1 MLIKNRGAIH
11 IGDVFAGG
19 WIEIRIKSA
28 ALEFAEEKP
37 IGLPWL
43 GVFRRLGLGVKAAD
57 DQYRIGFLHRQHI
70 LEGHHLVARLRR
82 LLGEMPQKTA
92 RLLGRRLPTRY
103 PATGIHLRFH
113 GLLRAT
119 LVVGEQRWEEIDLIR
134 QCRPR
139 RAAHGGVAEL
149 RLVDRRFV

>member
-11 IGDVFAGG
+11 ISDVFASG
-19 WIEIRIKSA
+19 WIEIQIKGA

-37 IGLPWL
+37 IGLPRL
-43 GVFRRLGLGVKAAD
+43 GIFRRLGLGVKAAD

-70 LEGHHLVARLRR
+70 LECDHLVAGLFRLF
-82 LLGEMPQKTA
+82 GEIIEKTP
-92 RLLGRRLPTRY
+92 RLLGRRLPTGY
-103 PATGIHLRFH
+103 AATGIHLRFH